1 MLVVG
6 LGNPGKEYA
15 NSRHNVGYIV
25 LEQIAL
31 YNNLSFSK
39 STKYKSDIAKILLL
53 GKKII
58 FIKPLTYM
66 NLSGTAVCLIKDF
79 YKLQNYDIIVIHD
92 DIDLPLGIVKLK
104 VGGGSG
110 GHNGLKSISSA
121 IGDSYLRIKIG
132 IGRPIAEHLSVA
144 SYVLSDFLVAELT
157 VLYSITRK
165 IAENFELVIQK
176 QFSEFM
182 FKIKN

>member
-31 YNNLSFSK
+31 YNNLSFSR

-132 IGRPIAEHLSVA
+132 IGRPVSYLSVA
-144 SYVLSDFLVAELT
+144 SYVLSDFLVTELT
-157 VLYSITRK
+157 VLYSIARK
-165 IAENFELVIQK
+165 IAENFELAVQK

>member
-53 GKKII
+53 GKK
-58 FIKPLTYM
+58 L
-66 NLSGTAVCLIKDF
+66 
-79 YKLQNYDIIVIHD
+79 
-92 DIDLPLGIVKLK
+92 
-104 VGGGSG
+104 
-110 GHNGLKSISSA
+110 
-121 IGDSYLRIKIG
+121 
-132 IGRPIAEHLSVA
+132 
-144 SYVLSDFLVAELT
+144 FL
-157 VLYSITRK
+157 
-165 IAENFELVIQK
+165 
-176 QFSEFM
+176 
-182 FKIKN
+182 

>member
-39 STKYKSDIAKILLL
+39 STKYKSDFAKILLL

-132 IGRPIAEHLSVA
+132 IGRPISHLSVA
-144 SYVLSDFLVAELT
+144 SYVLSDFLVTELT
-157 VLYSITRK
+157 VLYSIARK
-165 IAENFELVIQK
+165 IAENFELVVQK